1 MSIPDRNQSEIDR
14 LPSPLRALL
23 DAELAAGNAITE
35 VSSAFP
41 APPAGLYVMLA
52 HAVSTRA
59 RASDSQVQFYARN
72 SPQYSGEFH
81 DERRFFF
88 ILEPPLSPPPEPD
101 MEAIRAAV
109 NASQHGPA
117 PDDRGSSARAHQAVG
132 LDSASEREPAGAIG
146 APPPGS
152 PLARFLASM
161 VLDYEKWREGTGY
174 DLEALREASPAERA
188 TIEGVLI
195 DHIPRG
201 WRDVEA
207 LALLTSDAARAA
219 LRDALRDD
227 NAEVRAAVI
236 THAPALVSNEERLA
250 SLLRGIAEATSFH
263 GLDAVLSEASAFHP
277 APVVDALFR
286 AALHREGDVAVHF
299 AALLY
304 FIHGVTN
311 EPFDWDHRPFFL
323 RFNTEDRAER
333 EAAFRE
339 LCASAKADPARY
351 A

>member
-1 MSIPDRNQSEIDR
+1 
-14 LPSPLRALL
+14 
-23 DAELAAGNAITE
+23 
-35 VSSAFP
+35 
-41 APPAGLYVMLA
+41 MLA
-52 HAVSTRA
+52 RAVSTRA
-59 RASDSQVQFYARN
+59 RISDRQVQFYARN
-72 SPQYSGEFH
+72 TSQYSGEFH

-88 ILEPPLSPPPEPD
+88 ILEPPLPPPPEPD
-101 MEAIRAAV
+101 MEAIRATI
-109 NASQHGPA
+109 NARPHGPPA
-117 PDDRGSSARAHQAVG
+117 PDERDAGSHARQAVG
-132 LDSASEREPAGAIG
+132 LHPPSSRGPLGANQ

-161 VLDYEKWREGTGY
+161 VMDYEKWREGIGY
-174 DLEALREASPAERA
+174 DLEALRDASPAERA

-195 DHIPRG
+195 DHAPRG

-219 LRDALRDD
+219 LKDALRDD

-236 THAPALVSNEERLA
+236 AHAPELVSGEERLA

-277 APVVDALFR
+277 APVVDALLR
-286 AALHREGDVAVHF
+286 AALHRPGEVAVHF

-304 FIHGVTN
+304 FIHGRPD

-323 RFNTEDRAER
+323 RFNTEDRAAR
-333 EAAFRE
+333 EAVFRE
-339 LCASAKADPARY
+339 LCESVKADPERY